1 MCAVVTELRVHG
13 VSGAR
18 PEEVLDRPLVY
29 QVAGDKDAGFFRPR
43 PEYNASTGPG
53 GAKLEAYRWGNL
65 TAGAAARAFW
75 LLLLPFMLANVAF
88 WLRPSASG
96 FSRALV
102 DALARIFALS
112 VTATFVLS
120 VTGVSVDL
128 VGWQCTSPA
137 SGCARQRSWLSFLT
151 AGFFAPTGRR
161 LAVLALVP
169 VAAIV
174 VLWFLARRT
183 WARYE
188 AYHPPTG
195 ASGTGLSSPGFWR
208 GKALVGRLRSL
219 HIAAALG
226 TLDAVLLGVLAS
238 HDGWPVEWALA
249 GLVMAVLLASFVLVC
264 VPAVVDRDRDT
275 AALRRA
281 TTAVRLV
288 AVGLTVAALVAAL
301 LPRASWPTS
310 GGLPG
315 FGTTVTALFAGQG
328 ALLLLLGA
336 VVLVLRDPDAFLGG
350 LAGPV
355 VASLAL
361 ALSAAFSAGLSYRAA
376 DYLDRSAVPSAADTA
391 GLAAP
396 LQPPASYA
404 WSAFGAVV
412 ALVVVGL
419 VALGGWLVTVRRLR
433 AQAVAT
439 TDTEFPGG
447 RTAEP
452 ARASAIDNAIADGRL
467 TDHLAPLIA
476 WAYLPLTVAAAAVTG
491 LALAGRGPVD
501 LAAPGS
507 RSAAV
512 LSFVTNLGTYLISLG
527 AAGLVMLGL
536 QAYRNQGVRRIVGI
550 AWDLGTFWPRA
561 AHPLAPPCYAERAVP
576 ELVVRA
582 TWLASDAGG
591 GGVVLS
597 GHSQGSVLVAAAV
610 LQLPEAALDRVA
622 LLTYGSP
629 IRRLYCRFFPA
640 YVSPDVI
647 EHVGDRLA
655 GILEGPRWINLWRAT
670 DPIGGWIADPKGG
683 SPVVDD
689 REVRDPSAF
698 APPPGETTYPV
709 IAGHFD
715 YQSTPEFAVAVT
727 DLVARL

>member
-1 MCAVVTELRVHG
+1 MVTELRVHG

-29 QVAGDKDAGFFRPR
+29 RVAGDSDAGFFRPR

-75 LLLLPFMLANVAF
+75 LLLLPFMLANVAC
-88 WLRPSASG
+88 WLRPSVSG
-96 FSRALV
+96 LARALV
-102 DALARIFALS
+102 DALSRIFALTL
-112 VTATFVLS
+112 TATFVLS

-128 VGWQCTSPA
+128 IGWQCTSPGSA
-137 SGCARQRSWLSFLT
+137 CAQRRSWLTFLT

-161 LAVLALVP
+161 LAVLAAVP
-169 VAAIV
+169 ALAIA

-188 AYHPPTG
+188 AYQTPSE
-195 ASGTGLSSPGFWR
+195 AAGTGLGSPAFWR
-208 GKALVGRLRSL
+208 GKALVGRLRSI
-219 HIAAALG
+219 HIAVALG
-226 TLDAVLLGVLAS
+226 TLDAVLLGVLAPR
-238 HDGWPVEWALA
+238 DARPAEWALLA
-249 GLVMAVLLASFVLVC
+249 VALGVLLVGVVLVC
-264 VPAVVDRDRDT
+264 VPAIVDRDRDT
-275 AALRRA
+275 TGARR
-281 TTAVRLV
+281 V
-288 AVGLTVAALVAAL
+288 AVAIRLLAVALTVATFVVAL
-301 LPRASWPTS
+301 LPRAPWPTS

-328 ALLLLLGA
+328 VLLLLLA
-336 VVLVLRDPDAFLGG
+336 LTVLVLRDPDAFLGG

-361 ALSAAFSAGLSYRAA
+361 ALSAAFSAGLSYRVA
-376 DYLDRSAVPSAADTA
+376 DYLDRSTVPSAADTA
-391 GLAAP
+391 GVAAP

-412 ALVVVGL
+412 ALAVIGL
-419 VALGGWLVTVRRLR
+419 VALGGWLITVRRLR
-433 AQAVAT
+433 GEARAT
-439 TDTEFPGG
+439 TDAEFPGG
-447 RTAEP
+447 RSADP
-452 ARASAIDNAIADGRL
+452 GRASAIDNAIADGRL
-467 TDHLAPLIA
+467 TDHLAPLVA

-501 LAAPGS
+501 LAPAGS
-507 RSAAV
+507 RIAV
-512 LSFVTNLGTYLISLG
+512 LLSFVTNLGTYIISL
-527 AAGLVMLGL
+527 AALGLVLLGL

-576 ELVVRA
+576 ELVARA

-610 LQLPEAALDRVA
+610 LQLPEEAIDRVA

-640 YVSPDVI
+640 YVNPDVI
-647 EHVGDRLA
+647 ERIGDRLA
-655 GILEGPRWINLWRAT
+655 GILEGPRWVNLWRPT

-689 REVRDPSAF
+689 RQVRDPGGFA
-698 APPPGETTYPV
+698 APPGDTAYPV
-709 IAGHFD
+709 IFGHFD